1 MTQQK
6 PLSGAVFAIPA
17 HTSENPMIHLILVS
31 HHPDIARGIAALAAQ
46 MSAAPDTIHTAA
58 GIDDADNPVGTDA
71 VRIMQAIEDA
81 ANPDGIL
88 ILVDLGSAI
97 LSAQTALDLL
107 DDPALAARCRISPA
121 PLVEGAISAAVAAS
135 SGADLA
141 TVAREAEQALSAKQA
156 ALGENS
162 AIPDEANGKNNPLPC
177 EAGEGWGGGVKT
189 SHSDNLPTGD
199 TATITLTNRD
209 GLHARPAARLAAA
222 LAPYQSRLILTC
234 SDKQADGKSLNQL
247 ALLQA
252 RCGDCLT
259 LHADGDDAAAAL
271 QTFRALAAANFGDPA
286 DSGDGK
292 LLARATPANAATIRA
307 AVWRCAPPQHDG
319 NALHADRAAFTEAV
333 AAVATRLDALQN
345 QTAARLGAAAGDI
358 FAAHTQ
364 LLAELGDATLERV
377 SRLNPPP
384 LRSEGGE
391 GHAAENANAFFAG
404 ARGEGVKNRVATAPE
419 TNDKHPPTHDAAN
432 YAAAWQQET
441 ANAAAALAALPDP
454 YLRARAADIADLA
467 QQVLAQLAD
476 AADTAA
482 PDDAPFILVARD
494 LYPSRAATLPANCL
508 AVVLADGDPCSHA
521 ALLCQAAQRPY
532 YHGAGDAVL
541 ALTDGQI
548 LEITRDSGEIRQP

>member
-1 MTQQK
+1 
-6 PLSGAVFAIPA
+6 
-17 HTSENPMIHLILVS
+17 MIHLILVS

-141 TVAREAEQALSAKQA
+141 TVAREAEQALAAKQA

-162 AIPDEANGKNNPLPC
+162 AIPDEANKPLSPR
-177 EAGEGWGGGVKT
+177 ERGWGEGKSGMA
-189 SHSDNLPTGD
+189 DNS
-199 TATITLTNRD
+199 ASITLANRD

-222 LAPYQSRLILTC
+222 LAPYQSRLVLTC
-234 SDKQADGKSLNQL
+234 GDKQADGKSLNQL

-252 RCGDCLT
+252 RCGDRLT

-286 DSGDGK
+286 ESGDGK
-292 LLARATPANAATIRA
+292 LLARATPAHAATIRA
-307 AVWRCAPPQHDG
+307 AAWRCEPPQHDG

-333 AAVATRLDALQN
+333 AAVATRLETLQN

-384 LRSEGGE
+384 LRSGGGE

-454 YLRARAADIADLA
+454 YLRARAADICDLA

-476 AADTAA
+476 AADAAA
-482 PDDAPFILVARD
+482 PGNAPFILVARD

-508 AVVLADGDPCSHA
+508 AVVLADGDPRSHA